1 MRKRLLY
8 QQDPTRRPRWLYL
21 LFALL
26 LLPLGSWAQT
36 DYGITIGGVAV
47 TSNNATNVMGDNGTP
62 TVTFDSSTN
71 TLTLNNAQVN
81 GTITSSIT
89 NLNLHLVGSSVF
101 TVNTE
106 QEKATLFEYTGAEQS
121 PTLTVSTDNIG
132 ASLSAHATSSNNK
145 LNDVYWYSI
154 EFSEGNSNY
163 WVYTTGIDVNSLWYC
178 HISKPYVWVAGE
190 PIDDSNL
197 DEYAS
202 GGNLNFNKDTNTL
215 TFTEFQTDY
224 AAYNLVKSNLANLN
238 IVASG
243 SNEIIMESPISNC
256 MVFQYTGAS
265 GENSSLNLVLQD
277 GATIKAKW
285 NTGNSS
291 TDYLINGFTE
301 SNISTDLDTATDGSP
316 FAEAKNSAIIIA
328 NVTFYNLWVEGTQ
341 ANSVNA
347 EQIVSYNDGF
357 VSFDGNNTVT
367 LNNYSSQNND
377 SEIVPPFI
385 TNGIGNLTI
394 SLVGDNEIRGYSSFL
409 AKSDAGGENYT
420 ATFTTTVN
428 DAGKLILYDDVST
441 GHTVNYINGLG
452 TSEGEDGDYVPYLE
466 ISLAD
471 YHLIVGN
478 VPVNSGNAANILADD
493 IVNNG
498 KASFN
503 LETNTLT
510 LNGVNLSSEW
520 ESLSINSELDNLTI
534 NLTGTNTVDGG
545 IYYDGSDNGTLSFT
559 GSGSLAIS
567 NSDGVITGFASVDF
581 GSFNLTSE
589 SSPGFK
595 LNEQTHLPQ
604 SANGED
610 VVTQLTLTTTAV
622 YPIWVLDH
630 SDYSVAYYK
639 QVTAE
644 NKANVLGDDFSSVS
658 YNGNG
663 TLTLKSASVADM
675 NGSSFIIGETI
686 NALTVHLIGY
696 NQIGGS
702 GMYAFEFLDE
712 STTLTFTTSE
722 SLPGEMVSYSIPYDD
737 ENLGVYGHMSNS
749 TAISCQN
756 GLALND
762 ITIGVPST
770 TTFNVTRISGFVS
783 VVNDEDDSDFMYTN
797 NSSFRGSHAEL
808 SHENPL
814 YVKVLSQGETTAT
827 ASLWPSDLANPSL
840 INKVTFQFD
849 WGTCENTAVTVQVKD
864 MKFAYNEQTELYSW
878 QSDGINYSDA
888 ISLTTAD
895 ADGII
900 EIPLTSTVTSEY
912 IQLYFSSNQEFSIVP
927 ISVALTRVPS
937 YNIEVDGVLVS
948 QLNATN
954 VLGDG
959 KVSFNNETNTLT
971 LNNASISVAEERPAI
986 DYMGTAN
993 LTISLIGANTI
1004 ESNGGCEA
1012 IRYNGYES
1020 HPTLTFAKGD
1030 AQPCSL
1036 TISTEEE
1043 TVISSGFSQVNGVND
1058 IGNATGNNL
1067 TLLSDGAATYDP
1079 ESNGLCTPGQEENE
1093 YLPVLSVTIKDVY
1106 NISIAFGERHW
1117 ATYAAPVNQEVP
1129 EELTAYIV
1137 TGVSDNEAT
1146 VQQVEYLPQ
1155 GIGVLLYKEEQGA
1168 GAEQYTTFAY
1178 EGQTTTFSAN
1188 KLVATTAATAVSS
1201 LASAST
1207 SVYVLYN
1214 DNFVKA
1220 TSGTIAAGRCY
1231 LPLATT
1237 VSAGSRLAISFDE
1250 AVTGIG
1256 SLTTLPSPKSKE
1268 GVYNLNGQ
1276 RVTNPTKGL
1285 FIVNGKK
1292 VIIK

>member
-1 MRKRLLY
+1 MMRKRLLY
-8 QQDPTRRPRWLYL
+8 QQDPTRRPRWLFL

-106 QEKATLFEYTGAEQS
+106 QKRDTLFKYTGAEQS

-145 LNDVYWYSI
+145 LLDVYYYSI
-154 EFSEGNSNY
+154 VFSEGNSNY
-163 WVYTTGIDVNSLWYC
+163 WVYTSGTDVNSCWYY

-215 TFTEFQTDY
+215 TFSEFQTDY

-243 SNEIIMESPISNC
+243 SNEIFMESPISNC
-256 MVFQYTGAS
+256 MVFKYTGAS
-265 GENSSLNLVLQD
+265 GENSSLNLELQD

-285 NTGNSS
+285 NTGSSS

-347 EQIVSYNDGF
+347 EQIVSYNGGF

-367 LNNYSSQNND
+367 LNNYFSQNND
-377 SEIVPPFI
+377 YESVPPFI

-394 SLVGDNEIRGYSSFL
+394 RLVGNNEIRGYSSFL
-409 AKSDAGGENYT
+409 AKSDDAGGENYT

-452 TSEGEDGDYVPYLE
+452 TSEGEDGDYGPYIE

-478 VPVNSGNAANILADD
+478 VAVNSGNAANILADD

-510 LNGVNLSSEW
+510 LNGVNPSSEG
-520 ESLSINSELDNLTI
+520 ESLSISSELDNLTI
-534 NLTGTNTVDGG
+534 NLTGTNTVNGG
-545 IYYDGSDNGTLSFT
+545 INYDGSDNGTLSFT
-559 GSGSLAIS
+559 GSGALAIS
-567 NSDGVITGFASVDF
+567 NNDGAITGFASVNF

-610 VVTQLTLTTTAV
+610 VDVVTQLTLTTTAV
-622 YPIWVLDH
+622 YPIWVFDH
-630 SDYSVAYYK
+630 SDYDVVYYK

-663 TLTLKSASVADM
+663 TLTLKSASVADR

-686 NALTVHLIGY
+686 NALTVYLIGY

-702 GMYAFEFLDE
+702 DKYAFEFLDE

-722 SLPGEMVSYSIPYDD
+722 SLPGEM
-737 ENLGVYGHMSNS
+737 EFYGYMSNS

-756 GLALND
+756 GLALNNS
-762 ITIGVPST
+762 TISVPST
-770 TTFNVTRISGFVS
+770 ATFNVTRISGYVS
-783 VVNDEDDSDFMYTN
+783 VVNDEADSDFMYTN
-797 NSSFRGSHAEL
+797 NSSFRASHAEL

-827 ASLWPSDLANPSL
+827 ASLWPSELANPSL

-849 WGTCENTAVTVQVKD
+849 WGTCENTAVTVQVKEI
-864 MKFAYNEQTELYSW
+864 AYNEQTGQFSW

-900 EIPLTSTVTSEY
+900 EIPLTSTVTSKY

-937 YNIEVDGVLVS
+937 YNLEVDGVLVS

-959 KVSFNNETNTLT
+959 KVSFNDETNTLT

-1012 IRYNGYES
+1012 IRYNGYEP

-1036 TISTEEE
+1036 TISTEESTE
-1043 TVISSGFSQVNGVND
+1043 EKTVISSGFSQVNGVND

-1137 TGVSDNEAT
+1137 TGVSGNEAT
-1146 VQQVEYLPQ
+1146 VQQVGYLPQ

-1237 VSAGSRLAISFDE
+1237 VSAVSRLAISFDE

-1276 RVTNPTKGL
+1276 RVMNPTKGL